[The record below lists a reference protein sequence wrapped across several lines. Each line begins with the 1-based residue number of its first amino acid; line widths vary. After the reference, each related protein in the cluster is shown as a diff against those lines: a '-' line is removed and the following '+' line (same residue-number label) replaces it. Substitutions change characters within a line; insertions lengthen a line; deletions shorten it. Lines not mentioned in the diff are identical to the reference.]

1 MILCLSF
8 KAACKLERGFVQKRL
23 KGDGT
28 PFKGFAGELLAC
40 FPLASFLR
48 PHVSCFNK
56 FCTIVDVMKM
66 GDETVK
72 LAANHRGT
80 PQFVYWDLWRK
91 ECNPQDALYTAFGTR
106 VGQATGQFE
115 LFPHRAETS
124 TMQSNRI
131 KSFCKL

>member
-1 MILCLSF
+1 MFSS
-8 KAACKLERGFVQKRL
+8 CKFSQ
-23 KGDGT
+23 T
-28 PFKGFAGELLAC
+28 W
-40 FPLASFLR
+40 FLFLQAFSDLMYR
-48 PHVSCFNK
+48 VSNK

>member
-1 MILCLSF
+1 MGHHS
-8 KAACKLERGFVQKRL
+8 
-23 KGDGT
+23 KGSQENFWHVFLLQVFSDMVLV
-28 PFKGFAGELLAC
+28 PAGLLG
-40 FPLASFLR
+40 